1 MESRRGEV
9 VLCNAL
15 LAILEKKK
23 KKQLKSDHE
32 VSASCQKKT
41 WLFGQRLLEKVKI
54 NYMEFFR
61 VTDLKCLGNKWKVR

>member
-23 KKQLKSDHE
+23 LKSDHE

-41 WLFGQRLLEKVKI
+41 WLFGQLLLEKVKS